1 MARDLMQREAM
12 HVNDR
17 TRVAMCMG
25 LGALIGGAAGYLLLT
40 EQGRQLREDLEPRID
55 DLAGE
60 VQKLGSA
67 FDRTRR
73 AVEEGWRSFN
83 QLVNEERSAGD
94 AWKAARR

>member
-1 MARDLMQREAM
+1 M
-12 HVNDR
+12 NDR
-17 TRVAMCMG
+17 TRVALCMG
-25 LGALIGGAAGYLLLT
+25 LGALAGGAAGYLLLT
-40 EQGRQLREDLEPRID
+40 ERGRALREELEPKLG

-83 QLVNEERSAGD
+83 QLVSDERVAAD
-94 AWKAARR
+94 AWKASRRSGV

>member
-1 MARDLMQREAM
+1 
-12 HVNDR
+12 
-17 TRVAMCMG
+17 MG
-25 LGALIGGAAGYLLLT
+25 LGAVVGGAAGFLLLT
-40 EQGRQLREDLEPRID
+40 ERGRELREDLEPRLD

-83 QLVNEERSAGD
+83 QLVNEERNAASD
-94 AWKAARR
+94 AWRNARR

>member
-1 MARDLMQREAM
+1 
-12 HVNDR
+12 
-17 TRVAMCMG
+17 MG
-25 LGALIGGAAGYLLLT
+25 LGAVVGGAAGFLLLT
-40 EQGRQLREDLEPRID
+40 ERGRELREDLEPRLD

-83 QLVNEERSAGD
+83 QLVNEERHAASD
-94 AWKAARR
+94 AWRNARR

>member
-1 MARDLMQREAM
+1 VD
-12 HVNDR
+12 DR
-17 TRVAMCMG
+17 TRVAMCIG
-25 LGALIGGAAGYLLLT
+25 LGAVIGGVAGYLLLT
-40 EQGRQLREDLEPRID
+40 ERGRALRDELEPKLG

-83 QLVNEERSAGD
+83 QLVNEERHSAE
-94 AWKAARR
+94 AWKSARR